1 MHVYVPENF
10 KKMLL
15 NFGKHNE
22 VEVLLGV
29 LQGGLNNPDIQL
41 PSFNYTLNLL
51 IAIYITYELMAEK
64 ISTQ

>member
-41 PSFNYTLNLL
+41 QVSTTLKFINCYLYN
-51 IAIYITYELMAEK
+51 IRTDGGK
-64 ISTQ
+64 N